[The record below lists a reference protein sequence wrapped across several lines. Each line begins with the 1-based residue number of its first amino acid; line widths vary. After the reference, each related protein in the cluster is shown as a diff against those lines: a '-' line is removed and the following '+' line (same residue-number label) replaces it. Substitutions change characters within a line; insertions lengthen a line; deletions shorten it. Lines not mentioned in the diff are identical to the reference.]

1 MSGLAQILLQ
11 RGWNVSGSDVASSA
25 MTRHLASLGAHIS
38 THHAA
43 ENIEHPSMVVYSTA
57 IDVTNPEIQRAKTQ
71 GIPLLHR
78 SELLNQLMEGFI
90 PLLVTGTHGKTST
103 TALLSHLLIES
114 DQDPSYAIG
123 GVVPSL
129 GSHSHHGKGSYF
141 VVEADESDG
150 SCLKYTPFGAI
161 ITNVDNDHLDYWK
174 TEEALLHGFKQFGRS
189 VASEEH
195 LFWCGDDPQL
205 RTLGLPG
212 ISYGFGS
219 ENALRITAAEPTGW
233 GMRFSLN
240 FKDKLYEDIDI
251 SLVGM
256 HHVLNAT
263 AVFGMG
269 LSLQCSEA
277 QIKAAYKTFHGVNRR
292 LEKKCSF
299 GTVDVYDDYAH
310 HPTEVRVT
318 LDALKKAI
326 GSRSLIVAFQPHR
339 YTRVRDCLS
348 MFASAFDSA
357 DRLILTD
364 IYSAGEAPIEGI
376 SIERLSEVISKPL
389 DYIPRHFLAEHLRKE
404 LSSFDGDAVLV
415 SMGAGDITRLSEELR
430 A

>member
-11 RGWNVSGSDVASSA
+11 RGWTVSGSDVALSA
-25 MTRHLASLGAHIS
+25 MTRHLATLGARIF

-43 ENIEHPSMVVYSTA
+43 ENIEHPSVVVYSTA
-57 IDVTNPEIQRAKTQ
+57 IDVKNPEIQKAREL

-78 SELLNQLMEGFI
+78 SEMLKTLMEGSL

-103 TALLSHLLIES
+103 TALLAHLLIES
-114 DQDPSYAIG
+114 GQDPSYAIG

-129 GSHSHHGKGSYF
+129 GGHSHHGKGSYF
-141 VVEADESDG
+141 VAEADESDG

-161 ITNVDNDHLDYWK
+161 ITNIDNDHLDYWK
-174 TEEALLHGFKQFGRS
+174 TEEALLKGLEQFGRTS
-189 VASEEH
+189 QKH

-205 RTLGLPG
+205 RALGLPG
-212 ISYGFGS
+212 TSYGFDP
-219 ENALRITAAEPTGW
+219 ENALQILFAEAVGW
-233 GMRFSLN
+233 GMRFSLDI
-240 FKDKLYEDIDI
+240 KGKLYEHIDI
-251 SLVGM
+251 PLVGL

-263 AVFGMG
+263 AVFDMG
-269 LSLQCSEA
+269 LELKCSEE
-277 QIKAAYKTFHGVNRR
+277 QIRAAYRTFHGVNRR

-299 GTVDVYDDYAH
+299 GTVDIYDDYAH

-318 LDALKKAI
+318 LDALKKVI
-326 GSRSLIVAFQPHR
+326 GNRPLIVAFQPHR

-348 MFASAFDSA
+348 MFASAFESA
-357 DRLILTD
+357 DRLIMTD

-376 SIERLSEVISKPL
+376 STERLSEVIQKPL
-389 DYIPRHFLAEHLRKE
+389 HYVPRSSLAEHLRNE
-404 LSSFDGDAVLV
+404 LAPFDGHEVLV
-415 SMGAGDITRLSEELR
+415 SMGAGDITRLAEEMR